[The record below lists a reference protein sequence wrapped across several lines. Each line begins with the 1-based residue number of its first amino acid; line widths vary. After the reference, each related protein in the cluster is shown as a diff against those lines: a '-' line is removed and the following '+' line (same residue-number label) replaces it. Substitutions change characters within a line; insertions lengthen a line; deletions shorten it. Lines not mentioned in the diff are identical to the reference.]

1 MNKCSAFILPAC
13 VFALLTAERVAA
25 APVTWDFIATGCTY
39 GNCLSGQHYP
49 VTLATLILPGPDS
62 SGTAVFGGWGPGS
75 VYPAQYT
82 GDSFVLEWS
91 DRPALTPAFT
101 QNNEPFGECEHL
113 GEMCQFDLSWSEHA
127 GQLDAL
133 RLSVYGI
140 EDSFLFPAWPGSV
153 VTVASDYIYRSGN
166 FAGCDYASQCQISG
180 FWVNDA
186 LVTAPEPGSL
196 ALLAGAFGVWRLIGL
211 RCTRLTKPRA
221 PL

>member
-49 VTLATLILPGPDS
+49 VTLATLTLPGPDS

-75 VYPAQYT
+75 TYPARYT

-91 DRPALTPAFT
+91 DWRPLTPAFT
-101 QNNEPFGECEHL
+101 QNNEPFGECE
-113 GEMCQFDLSWSEHA
+113 GPPEICQFNLSWSEHA

-133 RLSVYGI
+133 NLYVNGEQDTFS
-140 EDSFLFPAWPGSV
+140 AWLDHA
-153 VTVASDYIYRSGN
+153 TVASDYIYRSGN